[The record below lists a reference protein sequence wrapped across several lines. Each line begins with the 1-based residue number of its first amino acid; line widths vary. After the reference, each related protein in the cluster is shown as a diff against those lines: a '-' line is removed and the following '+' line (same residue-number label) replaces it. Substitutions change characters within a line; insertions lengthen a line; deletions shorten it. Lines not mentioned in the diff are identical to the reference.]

1 MPRFSVPCPSGL
13 RRMRVN
19 PTISYTLA
27 ELADRF
33 DLVVHGDAARQ
44 IVGVGTLAAAGPD
57 QLSFL
62 ANSKYGGQLT
72 HSRAGVV
79 VLREDNLADCP
90 TAALVAADPYLA
102 YAKIA
107 ALFER
112 LPAAPAGIHPSAV
125 VAPTA
130 QISAS
135 ASIGPCC
142 VIGDNAVIGE
152 GAVLGP
158 HCIIGES
165 CVVGAQSRL
174 VARVTLVVRVTL
186 GQRVLVHPGA
196 VIGSDGFGL
205 AFDRGGADQGHWIKL
220 PQLGGV
226 RIGDDCEIGA
236 NTTIDRGA
244 LEDTVLEED
253 VRLDNQIQIAHN
265 VHVGA
270 HTAMAGCAAVA
281 GSAKIGRYCMIGG
294 NAGVLGHLELAD
306 RVTITAKSLVT
317 HSIYTPGEYSS
328 GVPLQESRPWRKNA
342 ARFKHLD
349 AYARRL
355 SALEKDKNHE

>member
-1 MPRFSVPCPSGL
+1 
-13 RRMRVN
+13 MRV
-19 PTISYTLA
+19 IQYTAIELA
-27 ELADRF
+27 ERF
-33 DLVVHGDAARQ
+33 GLMIRGDGSRL
-44 IVGVGTLAAAGPD
+44 IDGVGTLAGAGPS
-57 QLSFL
+57 QLTFL
-62 ANSKYGGQLT
+62 SNSKYANQLAST
-72 HSRAGVV
+72 SAGVV
-79 VLREDNLADCP
+79 VLCEADSAGCP
-90 TAALVAADPYLA
+90 ATALIARDPYVT

-112 LPAAPAGIHPSAV
+112 LPAAPAGVHPSAV
-125 VAPTA
+125 VAA
-130 QISAS
+130 SARISES

-142 VIGDNAVIGE
+142 VIGE
-152 GAVLGP
+152 GAVIEDGVILGP
-158 HCIIGES
+158 HCIIGEQ
-165 CVVGAQSRL
+165 CTVGADSRL
-174 VARVTLVVRVTL
+174 VARVTLVTRVTL
-186 GQRVLVHPGA
+186 GRRVLIHPGA
-196 VIGSDGFGL
+196 VVGSDGFGL
-205 AFDRGGADQGHWIKL
+205 AFDRDHWIKL

-244 LEDTVLEED
+244 LDDTVLEED

-294 NAGVLGHLELAD
+294 NAGVLGHLEVAD

-317 HSIYTPGEYSS
+317 RSIREPGEYSS
-328 GVPLQESRPWRKNA
+328 GVPLQENLQWRKNA

-349 AYARRL
+349 EYARRL
-355 SALEKDKNHE
+355 SALEKDSDNE

>member
-1 MPRFSVPCPSGL
+1 MGAI
-13 RRMRVN
+13 N
-19 PTISYTLA
+19 YTVA
-27 ELADRF
+27 ELAERF
-33 DLVVHGDAARQ
+33 GLSFSGDGAR
-44 IVGVGTLAAAGPD
+44 IIDGVGTLAGAGPS

-62 ANSKYGGQLT
+62 SNSKYTAQLAAT
-72 HSRAGVV
+72 RAGVV
-79 VLREDNLADCP
+79 VLREENLADCP
-90 TAALVAADPYLA
+90 TAALVARDPYVA
-102 YAKIA
+102 YARIA

-125 VAPTA
+125 VASGA
-130 QISAS
+130 RVSAS
-135 ASIGPCC
+135 ASIGPGCVIADGA
-142 VIGDNAVIGE
+142 VIGDGV
-152 GAVLGP
+152 VLGP
-158 HCIIGES
+158 HCIIGED
-165 CVVGAQSRL
+165 CTVGAQSRL
-174 VARVTLVVRVTL
+174 VARVTLVTRVTL

-205 AFDRGGADQGHWIKL
+205 AFDKDHWVKL

-244 LEDTVLEED
+244 LDDTVLEED

-265 VHVGA
+265 VYVGA

-317 HSIYTPGEYSS
+317 HSIREPGEYSS
-328 GVPLQESRPWRKNA
+328 GVPLQDNRQWRRNA

-349 AYARRL
+349 EYARRL
-355 SALEKDKNHE
+355 SALEKGSNNE

>member
-1 MPRFSVPCPSGL
+1 MNPIHHSV
-13 RRMRVN
+13 
-19 PTISYTLA
+19 A
-27 ELADRF
+27 ELAERF
-33 DLVVHGDAARQ
+33 GLEVRGDGARVVS
-44 IVGVGTLAAAGPD
+44 GVGTLGGAGAD
-57 QLSFL
+57 ELSFL
-62 ANSKYGGQLT
+62 SNSRYVAQLRT
-72 HSRAGVV
+72 TRAGVV
-79 VLREDNLADCP
+79 VLRKDNLADCP
-90 TAALVAADPYLA
+90 TTALVARDPYVA
-102 YAKIA
+102 YARIA

-112 LPAAPAGIHPSAV
+112 LPAAPAGVHPSAV
-125 VAPTA
+125 VAA
-130 QISAS
+130 SARVS
-135 ASIGPCC
+135 PGASIGPCC
-142 VIGDNAVIGE
+142 VIEADAVIE
-152 GAVLGP
+152 DGAVLGP
-158 HCIIGES
+158 HCIIGEG

-174 VARVTLVVRVTL
+174 VARVTLVTRVTL
-186 GQRVLVHPGA
+186 GRRVLVHPGA

-205 AFDRGGADQGHWIKL
+205 AFDTDHWIKL

-253 VRLDNQIQIAHN
+253 VRLDNLIQIAHN

-317 HSIYTPGEYSS
+317 HSIREPGEYSS
-328 GVPLQESRPWRKNA
+328 GVPLQDNRLWRRNA

-349 AYARRL
+349 EYARRL
-355 SALEKDKNHE
+355 AALEKDKSDD

>member
-1 MPRFSVPCPSGL
+1 MSAYKYTVSELAERFGL
-13 RRMRVN
+13 R
-19 PTISYTLA
+19 
-27 ELADRF
+27 
-33 DLVVHGDAARQ
+33 VHGDGSRL
-44 IVGVGTLAAAGPD
+44 VEGVGTLAGAGQD
-57 QLSFL
+57 QLTFL
-62 ANSKYGGQLT
+62 SNSKYASQLAHT
-72 HSRAGVV
+72 RAGAV
-79 VLREDNLADCP
+79 VLREADAAQCP
-90 TAALVAADPYLA
+90 ASALIARDPYVA

-112 LPAAPAGIHPSAV
+112 LPAAPAGVHPSAV

-130 QISAS
+130 RVSESAS
-135 ASIGPCC
+135 VGPCC
-142 VIGDNAVIGE
+142 VVEDGAVIE
-152 GAVLGP
+152 DGAVLGP
-158 HCIIGES
+158 HCIIGEG

-174 VARVTLVVRVTL
+174 VARVTLVTRVTL
-186 GQRVLVHPGA
+186 GKRVLVHPGA

-205 AFDRGGADQGHWIKL
+205 AFDTDHWIKL

-244 LEDTVLEED
+244 LDDTVLEED

-306 RVTITAKSLVT
+306 RVTIMAKSLVT
-317 HSIYTPGEYSS
+317 HSIREPGEYAS
-328 GVPLQESRPWRKNA
+328 GTPLQDNRQWRKNA

-349 AYARRL
+349 DYARRL
-355 SALEKDKNHE
+355 SALEKDSNNE

>member
-1 MPRFSVPCPSGL
+1 MSTIHYTVAGLDERFGLVASGDGA
-13 RRMRVN
+13 RV
-19 PTISYTLA
+19 I
-27 ELADRF
+27 D
-33 DLVVHGDAARQ
+33 
-44 IVGVGTLAAAGPD
+44 GVGTLAGAGPS

-62 ANSKYGGQLT
+62 SNSKYSGQLAAT
-72 HSRAGVV
+72 RAGVV
-79 VLREDNLADCP
+79 VLREADLAACP
-90 TAALVAADPYLA
+90 TAALVASDPYVA
-102 YAKIA
+102 YAKLA

-112 LPAAPAGIHPSAV
+112 MPAAAAGIHPSAV
-125 VAPTA
+125 VADSA
-130 QISAS
+130 QVDPGAS
-135 ASIGPCC
+135 VGPGC
-142 VIGDNAVIGE
+142 VVGERAVIAE
-152 GAVLGP
+152 GVVLGP
-158 HCIIGES
+158 HCIVGED
-165 CVVGAQSRL
+165 CTVGAHSRL
-174 VARVTLVVRVTL
+174 VARVTLVTRVTL

-205 AFDRGGADQGHWIKL
+205 AFDRDHWIKL

-244 LEDTVLEED
+244 LDDTVLEED

-317 HSIYTPGEYSS
+317 HSIREPGEYSS
-328 GVPLQESRPWRKNA
+328 GVPLQDNRQWRKNA

-349 AYARRL
+349 EYARRL
-355 SALEKDKNHE
+355 STLEKDSDNE